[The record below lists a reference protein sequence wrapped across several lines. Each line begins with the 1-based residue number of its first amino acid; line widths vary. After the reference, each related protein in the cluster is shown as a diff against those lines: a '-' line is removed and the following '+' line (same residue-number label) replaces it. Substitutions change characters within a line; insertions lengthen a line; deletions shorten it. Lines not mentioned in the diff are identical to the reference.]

1 MKYKEECTLS
11 PKEENLKDK
20 LSESELENV
29 AGGGLLDAIGKNK
42 KDGGREKPP
51 YKTLPIDAK

>member
-1 MKYKEECTLS
+1 MN
-11 PKEENLKDK
+11 PKEENSKDK

-29 AGGGLLDAIGKNK
+29 AGGGFLNSIGKNK

-51 YKTLPIDAK
+51 FKTLPIDTK

>member
-1 MKYKEECTLS
+1 MS